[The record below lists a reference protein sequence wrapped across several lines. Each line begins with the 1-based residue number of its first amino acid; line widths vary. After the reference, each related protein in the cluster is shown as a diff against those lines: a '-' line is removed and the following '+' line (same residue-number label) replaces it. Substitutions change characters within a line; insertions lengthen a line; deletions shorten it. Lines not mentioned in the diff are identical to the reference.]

1 MAPLGIIAGLG
12 QLPLTVA
19 EAATARGQGVYIL
32 RLKGFVEPSLESFPG
47 DIVSFAE
54 VGKIIKSFRKA
65 GCEQVCFAGI
75 VKRPEFSA
83 LKPDLKGMS
92 LLPKVIAAARKGDD
106 ALLSLLT
113 QTFEAEGFEIIGAD
127 RAAGQ
132 LLAPSGALA
141 GDVPGDADMADLRKA
156 ASIASEMGRLDIG
169 QGAIVCDGLVLC
181 VEAQEGTDQML
192 LRCVTLPSEV
202 RGTPDMRRGVL
213 VKRPKP
219 EQDRRIDLPTIGA
232 KTLDLA
238 AEAGLSGIGFEE
250 GGALLL
256 NPDALK
262 AHAEKLGLFLYGF
275 PRTWPE

>member
-12 QLPLTVA
+12 QLPLSVA
-19 EAATARGQGVYIL
+19 EATTERGQGVYIL

-47 DIVSFAE
+47 EIVSFAE

-65 GCEQVCFAGI
+65 GCKQICFAGI

-113 QTFEAEGFEIIGAD
+113 KTFEAEGFEIVGAD
-127 RAAGQ
+127 EAAGQ
-132 LLAPSGALA
+132 LLAPSGVLS
-141 GDVPGDADMADLRKA
+141 GNMPNDTEMADLRKA
-156 ASIASEMGRLDIG
+156 AMIASEMGRLDIG

-181 VEAQEGTDQML
+181 VEAQEGTDEML
-192 LRCVTLPSEV
+192 RRCAELPDEL
-202 RGTPDMRRGVL
+202 RGTHEAKRGVL

-219 EQDRRIDLPTIGA
+219 EQDRRIDLPTIGIT
-232 KTLDLA
+232 TLELA
-238 AEAGLSGIGFEE
+238 AKANLAGIGFEE
-250 GGALLL
+250 DGALLL
-256 NPDALK
+256 QAGDLK
-262 AHAEKLGLFLYGF
+262 AHAKTLGLFLYGF
-275 PRTWPE
+275 PRTWP

>member
-19 EAATARGQGVYIL
+19 EAATDRGQGVYIL
-32 RLKGFVEPSLESFPG
+32 RLKGFVEPLLERFPG
-47 DIVSFAE
+47 DVVSFAE
-54 VGKIIKSFRKA
+54 VGKIIKAFRKA
-65 GCEQVCFAGI
+65 GCEQICFAGI

-127 RAAGQ
+127 QAAGH
-132 LLAPSGALA
+132 LLAPSGVLA
-141 GDVPGDADMADLRKA
+141 GDAPHEAEMADLRKA
-156 ASIASEMGRLDIG
+156 ASVASEMGRLDIG
-169 QGAIVCDGLVLC
+169 QGAIVCNGLVLC
-181 VEAQEGTDQML
+181 VEAQEGTDEML
-192 LRCVTLPSEV
+192 LRCATLPAEV
-202 RGTPDMRRGVL
+202 RGTRDARCGVL

-219 EQDRRIDLPTIGA
+219 EQDRRIDLPTIGVR
-232 KTLDLA
+232 TLDLA
-238 AEAGLSGIGFEE
+238 AEANLSGIGFEE

-256 NPDALK
+256 NPDDLK
-262 AHAEKLGLFLYGF
+262 VHAEKLGLFLYGF
-275 PRTWPE
+275 PRIWP